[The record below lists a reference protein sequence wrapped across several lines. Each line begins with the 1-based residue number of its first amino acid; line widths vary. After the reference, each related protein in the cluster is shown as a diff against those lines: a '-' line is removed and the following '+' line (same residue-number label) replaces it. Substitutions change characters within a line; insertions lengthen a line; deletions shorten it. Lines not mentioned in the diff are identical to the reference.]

1 VKTGHYVRD
10 CECICMTG
18 GVRYLAM
25 LLNSLLLRW
34 SSEKTMGGIKR
45 GFGFDADNGS
55 RYDWAR

>member
-1 VKTGHYVRD
+1 
-10 CECICMTG
+10 MTG